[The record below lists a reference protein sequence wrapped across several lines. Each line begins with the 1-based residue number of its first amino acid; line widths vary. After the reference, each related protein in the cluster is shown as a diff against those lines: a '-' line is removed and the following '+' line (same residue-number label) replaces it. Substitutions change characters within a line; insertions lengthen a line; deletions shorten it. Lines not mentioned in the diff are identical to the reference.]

1 MVRALLIAALASAAL
16 AIPIPVPADGPAS
29 AGDAYIPTTE
39 ELGDP
44 ALAVPAQANNAAIP
58 DATEWTSADKGDEG
72 GVGDVSEPKLP
83 VQRRVDDTEDLDTSA
98 LDTSALDTSALDT
111 SSLNTDTLTT
121 ALNTESLDTSAL
133 NTDSLTSTLPTSSNT
148 KRRSAVMW

>member
-16 AIPIPVPADGPAS
+16 GITVPVPADSPAS
-29 AGDAYIPTTE
+29 AGDAYVPTTE

-44 ALAVPAQANNAAIP
+44 ALAVPAQADDAAIP
-58 DATEWTSADKGDEG
+58 DATEWTSLDNGGEGGVGG

-83 VQRRVDDTEDLDTSA
+83 AQRRAVDTGN
-98 LDTSALDTSALDT
+98 LDT
-111 SSLNTDTLTT
+111 SSLNTDSLNT
-121 ALNTESLDTSAL
+121 ALNIDSLNTESLDTSSL
-133 NTDSLTSTLPTSSNT
+133 NTDSFTSTNI

>member
-16 AIPIPVPADGPAS
+16 AIPVPVPADGPAS

-44 ALAVPAQANNAAIP
+44 ALAVPAQANDAAIP
-58 DATEWTSADKGDEG
+58 DATEETSAYKGDEG

-98 LDTSALDTSALDT
+98 LDTSAPDT

-148 KRRSAVMW
+148 KRRSVVMW

>member
-1 MVRALLIAALASAAL
+1 MVRALLIAALACAAL
-16 AIPIPVPADGPAS
+16 AIPVPVPADGPAS

-44 ALAVPAQANNAAIP
+44 ALAVPAQADDAAIS
-58 DATEWTSADKGDEG
+58 DATEWTSADNGDED

-83 VQRRVDDTEDLDTSA
+83 VQRRVVDTDDLDTSALDTSALNTNA

-111 SSLNTDTLTT
+111 SSLNTD
-121 ALNTESLDTSAL
+121 
-133 NTDSLTSTLPTSSNT
+133 SLTTLPTSTNI

>member
-16 AIPIPVPADGPAS
+16 GITVPVPADSPAP
-29 AGDAYIPTTE
+29 AGDAYVPTTE

-44 ALAVPAQANNAAIP
+44 ALAVPAQADDAAIP
-58 DATEWTSADKGDEG
+58 DATEWTSLDNGDEGGVGG

-83 VQRRVDDTEDLDTSA
+83 AQRRAVDTGN
-98 LDTSALDTSALDT
+98 LDTSALDT
-111 SSLNTDTLTT
+111 SSLDTDSLNTALNIDS
-121 ALNTESLDTSAL
+121 LNTESLDTSSL
-133 NTDSLTSTLPTSSNT
+133 NTDSFTSTLPTSTNI

>member
-16 AIPIPVPADGPAS
+16 AIPVPVPADGPAS

-44 ALAVPAQANNAAIP
+44 ALAVPAQADDDAVS
-58 DATEWTSADKGDEG
+58 DATEWTSVDNGDEG
-72 GVGDVSEPKLP
+72 GVGDVSEPEIP
-83 VQRRVDDTEDLDTSA
+83 VQRRVVDTDDLDTG
-98 LDTSALDTSALDT
+98 ALDTSALDT
-111 SSLNTDTLTT
+111 SSLNTDPLTT
-121 ALNTESLDTSAL
+121 VLNTDSLNTESLDTSSL
-133 NTDSLTSTLPTSSNT
+133 NTDSLTSTNT